1 MFERFTKDARAVVLG
16 AVDHAERSSADKVTE
31 EHLLLALLD
40 RRASRAS
47 FALASLGLA
56 DNRGSVEQALTAARR
71 RGGLT
76 RADADALSD
85 LGIDLAKI
93 VSRVEEAH
101 GAGALEPGRRRDGR
115 GADREAS
122 GEVGGAG
129 DGDGGGG
136 WGGERFGPWGGGRGG
151 RSGRARRSGH
161 RPFTRDAKEVLT
173 RSLRIAQAHS
183 DRHIGDEHMLL
194 ALTTRP
200 GVPAEVL
207 ADHGVTYESLERV
220 LYGAGEARAS

>member
-85 LGIDLAKI
+85 LGIDLAQI

-101 GAGALEPGRRRDGR
+101 GTGALEPGRRRD
-115 GADREAS
+115 
-122 GEVGGAG
+122 
-129 DGDGGGG
+129 
-136 WGGERFGPWGGGRGG
+136 G

-161 RPFTRDAKEVLT
+161 RPFTRDAKDVLT
-173 RSLRIAQAHS
+173 RSLRVAQSHS